1 MRLPC
6 DGHPFVLRLV
16 IINRTGNIPHQ
27 GIVSPVSL
35 LRIGLFH
42 CAIFCP
48 ANEVPR
54 SCLHPRYHH
63 LLHPKGILTIRA
75 RTKLCLSFRKDRKS
89 GRNHTG
95 QSGRNSQSILFR
107 QFGSDQN
114 STVFTPRTIQSS
126 GGSSLQNINTF
137 YISGDTSKDPT
148 PQAHRQSPSTESFH
162 VRKTKEP
169 ENTGRI
175 IYRQTGYLT
184 RQGITNIH
192 RTRLV

>member
-1 MRLPC
+1 MRFPC

-16 IINRTGNIPHQ
+16 IINRTGNIPPPRNRFSCFFITDRTIPLCYFLPGKTRSPGH
-27 GIVSPVSL
+27 VSIRDTTICS
-35 LRIGLFH
+35 I
-42 CAIFCP
+42 
-48 ANEVPR
+48 
-54 SCLHPRYHH
+54 
-63 LLHPKGILTIRA
+63 PKGILTIRA

-137 YISGDTSKDPT
+137 YIFGRYVKKIRL
-148 PQAHRQSPSTESFH
+148 HRHTVNHHQRSLST
-162 VRKTKEP
+162 
-169 ENTGRI
+169 
-175 IYRQTGYLT
+175 
-184 RQGITNIH
+184 
-192 RTRLV
+192 

>member
-35 LRIGLFH
+35 LRIGLFPL
-42 CAIFCP
+42 CYFLP
-48 ANEVPR
+48 GKTRSLR

-95 QSGRNSQSILFR
+95 QSWPITVNPSSFASLVVIKIG
-107 QFGSDQN
+107 
-114 STVFTPRTIQSS
+114 TVFTPRTIQSS
-126 GGSSLQNINTF
+126 WRQFLKTLILSIFSEIRQKIR
-137 YISGDTSKDPT
+137 P

-162 VRKTKEP
+162 VRETKEP
-169 ENTGRI
+169 EKK
-175 IYRQTGYLT
+175 YR
-184 RQGITNIH
+184 
-192 RTRLV
+192 